1 MTIAGIL
8 TCYSSFES
16 LSRHLKYPQGLKH
29 LSKHWRLGVGGQ
41 LVIKH
46 KPETVKCH
54 FKNAMFIVM
63 SSQALEIFARP
74 EIFCKNYHLMVWTL
88 VKCKPEVSIKLPA
101 LRLQTYSWFC
111 NRN

>member
-1 MTIAGIL
+1 MLQFIL
-8 TCYSSFES
+8 EFKQALEIFPRSQTFVKTLTSRSGWSTYMYFE
-16 LSRHLKYPQGLKH
+16 
-29 LSKHWRLGVGGQ
+29 
-41 LVIKH
+41 KH

-88 VKCKPEVSIKLPA
+88 VKWKPEVSVKLPA